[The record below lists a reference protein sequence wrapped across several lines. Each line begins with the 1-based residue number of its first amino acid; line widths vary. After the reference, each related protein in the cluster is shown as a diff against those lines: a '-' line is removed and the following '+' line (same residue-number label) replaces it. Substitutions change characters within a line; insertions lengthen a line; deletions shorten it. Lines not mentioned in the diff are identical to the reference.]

1 MEKFIIDGR
10 YGQLLAAYGVQ
21 PQEVLTKAKLP
32 VDTFSH
38 ESLRLS
44 ESEYFAMISAIN
56 DVTDDPLLPT
66 KLVAS
71 DHIETFSPPIFAA
84 YCSKNGEQFLQ
95 RLAHYKALICPVTY
109 QIKRERKITT
119 VALVTSN
126 IHEPLPPFFVKG
138 EFAFMVQLL
147 TKATKE
153 VIKPRKITTTF
164 SEKDISIQ
172 DYFGLNF
179 TLDTSN
185 TITFSNS
192 DLQIPFVSENT
203 SILEY
208 LEPELKKRLADLDI
222 DDSYGKRVRNVL
234 VEILPRGEFSIEDVA
249 RALGI
254 SKRTLQRKLKVENT
268 NFQQQLNATR
278 EMLAKNY
285 LLNTS
290 MTTDDIA
297 FLLAYQETNSFL
309 RAFNTWTGMSVQKYR
324 EQHN

>member
-1 MEKFIIDGR
+1 MANGINPS
-10 YGQLLAAYGVQ
+10 A
-21 PQEVLTKAKLP
+21 VLKGAGLP
-32 VDTFSH
+32 IDTFAHQRLKLTEADYFKMIDSID
-38 ESLRLS
+38 SLA
-44 ESEYFAMISAIN
+44 EN
-56 DVTDDPLLPT
+56 PLLPA
-66 KLVAS
+66 KLVAT
-71 DHIETFSPPIFAA
+71 DNIETFSPPIFAA

-109 QIKRERKITT
+109 QIKQEGKVTTIT
-119 VALVTSN
+119 LVTSD

-138 EFAFMVQLL
+138 ELAFMVQLL
-147 TKATKE
+147 AKATKK
-153 VIKPRKITTTF
+153 VIKPLKISTTF
-164 SEKDISIQ
+164 SEKDTSIQ
-172 DYFGLNF
+172 NYFGLNF

-192 DLQIPFVSENT
+192 DLQILFVSENT

-208 LEPELKKRLADLDI
+208 PEPELKKRLADLDI

-234 VEILPRGEFSIEDVA
+234 VEILPRGEFSIEDIT

-254 SKRTLQRKLKVENT
+254 SKRTLQRKLKGENT
-268 NFQQQLNATR
+268 SFQQQLNATR

-285 LLNTS
+285 LLTTS

-297 FLLAYQETNSFL
+297 FLLSYQETNSFL
-309 RAFNTWTGMSVQKYR
+309 RAFNTWTGTSVQKYR

>member
-10 YGQLLAAYGVQ
+10 YGKLLAANGIQ
-21 PQEVLTKAKLP
+21 PQAVLAKANLP
-32 VDTFSH
+32 MDTFAH
-38 ESLRLS
+38 EYLKLS

-56 DVTDDPLLPT
+56 EVTDDPLLPT

-84 YCSKNGEQFLQ
+84 YCSKDGKHFLQ
-95 RLAHYKALICPVTY
+95 RLAHYKKLIGPVTY
-109 QIKRERKITT
+109 QITEDKNTT
-119 VALVTSN
+119 TISLSTLN
-126 IHEPLPPFFVKG
+126 IHESLPSFFVKG
-138 EFAFMVQLL
+138 EFAFLVQLL
-147 TKATKE
+147 SKATNKT
-153 VIKPRKITTTF
+153 IKPLKITTTF
-164 SEKDISIQ
+164 SEQDASIQ
-172 DYFGLNF
+172 NYFGLNF
-179 TLDTSN
+179 TLDTKN
-185 TITFSNS
+185 AITFSNH

>member
-10 YGQLLAAYGVQ
+10 YGQLLAANGVQ
-21 PQEVLTKAKLP
+21 PQEILTKAKLP
-32 VDTFSH
+32 VDTFAH
-38 ESLRLS
+38 ERLRLS

-95 RLAHYKALICPVTY
+95 RLAHYKKLVGPVAY
-109 QIKRERKITT
+109 QIIEDKTSTT
-119 VALVTSN
+119 ISLSTLN
-126 IHEPLPPFFVKG
+126 IHEQLPPFFVKG

-147 TKATKE
+147 AKATKK
-153 VIKPRKITTTF
+153 VIKPLKITTTF
-164 SEKDISIQ
+164 SEKNTSIQ

-203 SILEY
+203 SILEC

-254 SKRTLQRKLKVENT
+254 SKRTLQRKLKGENT